1 MYDKLDKFHD
11 PRQAS
16 KITYPLSDLL
26 LISLFA
32 ICQGA
37 ETWRQI
43 VIWAETHQYWLRDY
57 IDTSLGVPSYS
68 TIRRIFTLI
77 KPEQFQCLLDEIL
90 DFHGFNKQTED
101 HIAVDGKT
109 LRGSRC
115 TSKNIPAMQMV
126 SAFSVENQVTLA
138 QVKTNGKSNEI
149 KAIPLLLDLL
159 NIEDT
164 TISIDAAGCQK
175 SIMSMIVNKKSHYV
189 LGLKMNQPKL
199 FQSVSSYF
207 HEELNQLNHK
217 VQDEFDDGHGR
228 LVRRRYFVFSLPEHL
243 KDPSFPEMKTAIAVE
258 RISRQHNQNAEDVV
272 TNWHYYVTN
281 HEDNNSKLPSYI
293 RKHWQI
299 ESYHW
304 LLDVHLSDDKDKK
317 YEENSAENFNRV
329 RRFILNLVKSKTW
342 TGKKESIKSKL
353 KRIGWD
359 LNLLPELLFG

>member
-101 HIAVDGKT
+101 QIAVDGKT

-159 NIEDT
+159 NLDLNNNLHT
-164 TISIDAAGCQK
+164 
-175 SIMSMIVNKKSHYV
+175 
-189 LGLKMNQPKL
+189 
-199 FQSVSSYF
+199 
-207 HEELNQLNHK
+207 EL
-217 VQDEFDDGHGR
+217 
-228 LVRRRYFVFSLPEHL
+228 
-243 KDPSFPEMKTAIAVE
+243 
-258 RISRQHNQNAEDVV
+258 VV
-272 TNWHYYVTN
+272 TCAT
-281 HEDNNSKLPSYI
+281 
-293 RKHWQI
+293 
-299 ESYHW
+299 
-304 LLDVHLSDDKDKK
+304 
-317 YEENSAENFNRV
+317 
-329 RRFILNLVKSKTW
+329 
-342 TGKKESIKSKL
+342 
-353 KRIGWD
+353 
-359 LNLLPELLFG
+359 